1 MYQRLLFCK
10 SNNQTLEG
18 AIAKRSPQ
26 EISNLTGRHG
36 ERLAISATPLL
47 WLRITKNIRHALLC
61 SLRQFIARKWLRP
74 EPVHD
79 LFLSLPDLL
88 YGRHNVTSRV
98 ITSSPTLG
106 QDYII
111 IA

>member
-1 MYQRLLFCK
+1 MYQRLLFRK
-10 SNNQTLEG
+10 PNNQALEG

-26 EISNLTGRHG
+26 EVSNLTGRHG

-61 SLRQFIARKWLRP
+61 SLCQFIARKWLRP
-74 EPVHD
+74 EPVYD

-88 YGRHNVTSRV
+88 YGRHSDTSHTILAR
-98 ITSSPTLG
+98 
-106 QDYII
+106 
-111 IA
+111 